1 MDAATFSSTYG
12 ESLVKSSVM
21 SQYAMNYIVSN
32 ANVTTQEVEETEET
46 TTAAE

>member
-1 MDAATFSSTYG
+1 
-12 ESLVKSSVM
+12 M

-46 TTAAE
+46 TTAAEQADIYKNKY